1 MIYVEGARV
10 ACRYDKITD
19 VCVSVT
25 EGVFDVHAS
34 ILNIPIVININLVIG
49 TRSDYD

>member
-10 ACRYDKITD
+10 ARRYDKITD
-19 VCVSVT
+19 VCVSVI

-34 ILNIPIVININLVIG
+34 NIKYEVIFQ
-49 TRSDYD
+49 